1 MPATIHEVLDDLR
14 ATALDKRD
22 QGDKFERLIRAHLR
36 TDPEWTAKFSDV
48 WLWTDWPERAGR
60 PDTGIDLVAKNRDDE
75 GYTAIQCKFYA
86 ADSTVAKADIDSFL
100 SASSRPEFTQ
110 RYIFDTARA
119 WSRNA
124 TSTLEG
130 LSVPAQRVDIGYL
143 DDINLDWSDYWWSTP
158 PSRHPTDVRRV
169 RDPSGPRIP
178 GPLKPWGCEKSAMR
192 LAYRPD
198 RSIALARVIRV
209 VQPPGP
215 ARLPPTLAAA
225 RWSPHSPLGHRT
237 PGLPSGPGHLCR
249 S

>member
-158 PSRHPTDVRRV
+158 PVAPPHGCPSCSRPVGAANTGTAKTLGLRKVGDAI
-169 RDPSGPRIP
+169 G
-178 GPLKPWGCEKSAMR
+178 LSA
-192 LAYRPD
+192 
-198 RSIALARVIRV
+198 
-209 VQPPGP
+209 G
-215 ARLPPTLAAA
+215 
-225 RWSPHSPLGHRT
+225 
-237 PGLPSGPGHLCR
+237 
-249 S
+249 